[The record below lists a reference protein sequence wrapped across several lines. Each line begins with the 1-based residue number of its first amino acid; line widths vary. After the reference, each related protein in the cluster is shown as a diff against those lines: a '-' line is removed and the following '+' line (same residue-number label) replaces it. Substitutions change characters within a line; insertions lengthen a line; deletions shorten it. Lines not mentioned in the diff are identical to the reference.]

1 MFCLL
6 FHSSQWDSSHQ
17 FPEVV
22 APLKKPPQ
30 KIFLKKKRTSFF
42 FLTALLKVPLP
53 IPSLC
58 YLTDSSFF
66 PAQKVQLSLPSW
78 RLPSS
83 CSLLQRP
90 AAAPP
95 RQHRPC
101 APSTSRPH
109 RLNVNR
115 RRTKNGCQS
124 QLSVCLSPSLPKS
137 FPSPPCRLLL
147 MPKAYRPFYSPVRF
161 ELLRG
166 NCFFLRGLASALAL
180 RTLKLICCLRKNQ
193 TTQRKDRCKSRSK
206 IVSSS

>member
-1 MFCLL
+1 M
-6 FHSSQWDSSHQ
+6 
-17 FPEVV
+17 
-22 APLKKPPQ
+22 
-30 KIFLKKKRTSFF
+30 
-42 FLTALLKVPLP
+42 PLP

-83 CSLLQRP
+83 CSFLQRP

-101 APSTSRPH
+101 APNTSRRY
-109 RLNVNR
+109 RLNANW

-147 MPKAYRPFYSPVRF
+147 TPKAYRPVRF

-166 NCFFLRGLASALAL
+166 DCFFLRGLASALAL
-180 RTLKLICCLRKNQ
+180 LPLKLICCLRKNQ

-206 IVSSS
+206 TSVFFLEN